1 MDARRLK
8 RQRLQMAMT
17 QTELADALG
26 VSQGLVSM
34 MEAGQQP
41 VSIRTTKAMDFVR
54 REHVRQAH
62 FRKVSGITGRSE
74 AELEG
79 VDVEGTIAEQDAEEL

>member
-1 MDARRLK
+1 MDARKLK

-17 QTELADALG
+17 QAALADALG
-26 VSQGLVSM
+26 VSQSLVAG
-34 MEAGQQP
+34 MESGKLA
-41 VSIRTTKAMDFVR
+41 VSVRTTKMLDLVR

-62 FRKVSGITGRSE
+62 FRRASEITGRTE
-74 AELEG
+74 VELEG

>member
-1 MDARRLK
+1 MNAKRFK

-26 VSQGLVSM
+26 LSQGHVSG
-34 MEAGQQP
+34 MEAGRQP
-41 VSIRTTKAMDFVR
+41 VSVRTTKMMDLVR
-54 REHVRQAH
+54 REHVRFAH
-62 FRKVSGITGRSE
+62 FLRAADITGRTE

-79 VDVEGTIAEQDAEEL
+79 VDVEATIAEQDAEEE

>member
-17 QTELADALG
+17 QDELADALG
-26 VSQGLVSM
+26 VSQALVSM
-34 MEAGQQP
+34 MEADQQA

-62 FRKVSGITGRSE
+62 FRRVADITGRSE

-79 VDVEGTIAEQDAEEL
+79 LDVEGEIAEQDAEEL

>member
-1 MDARRLK
+1 
-8 RQRLQMAMT
+8 MAMS
-17 QTELADALG
+17 QTELAKALG

-62 FRKVSGITGRSE
+62 FRRAAEITGRSE

-79 VDVEGTIAEQDAEEL
+79 IDVEGTIAEQDVEEL